1 MNTPST
7 ILKAASPAGSKR
19 YSVPSLPTV
28 TMNVR
33 LIRYQIVD
41 FLLHSFFT
49 LLYFG
54 LQVVPGLIVK
64 NVFDTIGRTPG
75 AGSPAAGEAAL
86 WGLIGL
92 YVLAELARLFFALG
106 GEWYGWTFRLAV
118 GALLQRNLFASI
130 LRRPGDLPLP
140 VSTGEAL
147 NRFDEDVGEVGDFP
161 TWIPDQV
168 GKWIAALMAVII
180 MARIH
185 LTITLV
191 VFLPLVGV
199 TFLTRW
205 GWKHILF
212 YRKASAL
219 ASDAVSGFL
228 GEMFGA
234 VQAIQVANA
243 EEHITA
249 HLEALSERRAHLD
262 TRWMVTRNAL
272 DSFNA
277 SIVTFGIGVILL
289 LAGTAISNGSF
300 TVGDFALFVSYLWF
314 TTSVP
319 SELGTFYGDYKTQEV
334 SIERMLDLV
343 RPEPAEMLVEAHPV
357 YTRGVIPPVP
367 PVPRTEMDRL
377 ERLEVRG
384 LTYCFASN
392 GENDRAGE
400 REGGQR
406 SPEHASGPA
415 PNAGTDAISCVST
428 DATDAI
434 DAIDARYCVS
444 TAPSQRGIENV
455 DLSLRRGDFV
465 VVTGRVGSGK
475 STLVRVLMGLL
486 PRQAGEIT
494 WNGQAVPDPAAFFR
508 PPRCAYTPQVPRLFS
523 DTLQENI
530 LLGLPADRAS
540 LAEAIHLS
548 VLEQDIA
555 QMERG
560 LETRVGPRGLR
571 LSGGQVQRAAAARM
585 FVRQP
590 ELLVFDDLSS
600 ALDVETEQALWERLD
615 ARRKSGAAGLA
626 ASRQAG
632 GVELTC
638 LVVSHRKAALARADH
653 IVVMKDGRVEAEGK
667 LADLLESSLEMQ
679 QLWSGLAKEE

>member
-1 MNTPST
+1 MNTPAT
-7 ILKAASPAGSKR
+7 TTTLKAASR
-19 YSVPSLPTV
+19 LPTI
-28 TMNVR
+28 TMNAR
-33 LIRYQIVD
+33 LIGFQIVD

-49 LLYFG
+49 LVYFG

-64 NVFDTIGRTPG
+64 NVFDTIGRTPTG
-75 AGSPAAGEAAL
+75 GTPAVSETAL

-92 YVLAELARLFFALG
+92 YVLAELVRLLTALG
-106 GEWYGWTFRLAV
+106 SEWYGWTFRLAV
-118 GALLQRNLFASI
+118 GALLHRNLFASI

-147 NRFDEDVGEVGDFP
+147 NRFDEDIGEVGDFP

-168 GKWIAALMAVII
+168 GKWIAALIAVII
-180 MARIH
+180 MARIN

-191 VFLPLVGV
+191 VFIPLVGV
-199 TFLTRW
+199 TFFTRW
-205 GWKHILF
+205 GWKHILY
-212 YRKASAL
+212 YRKASTL
-219 ASDAVSGFL
+219 AWDAVSGFL

-243 EEHITA
+243 EEYITA
-249 HLEALSERRAHLD
+249 HLEALDERRAHLD
-262 TRWMVTRNAL
+262 TRWIVTRSAL

-289 LAGTAISNGSF
+289 LAGSAISNGSF

-367 PVPRTEMDRL
+367 PVPRTEQDWL

-384 LTYCFASN
+384 LTYSFAST
-392 GENDRAGE
+392 GENERAGE
-400 REGGQR
+400 REGGQRSPVRQR

-415 PNAGTDAISCVST
+415 PNAGRDAIS
-428 DATDAI
+428 
-434 DAIDARYCVS
+434 CVS

-455 DLSLRRGDFV
+455 DLSLQRGDFV

-475 STLVRVLMGLL
+475 STLVRVLLGLL

-530 LLGLPADRAS
+530 LLGLPADRS
-540 LAEAIHLS
+540 NLAEAIHLS

-555 QMERG
+555 QMEKG
-560 LETRVGPRGLR
+560 LETQVGPRGLR

-615 ARRKSGAAGLA
+615 ARRKSGE
-626 ASRQAG
+626 

-667 LADLLESSLEMQ
+667 LADLLESCGEMQ
-679 QLWSGLAKEE
+679 QLWSGLVKEE